1 MEFCKIGFIELKK
14 ILLTNKYSGTP
25 LDIVKSALPE
35 KFSFSMLEEPTV
47 GCLAESIAD
56 ADYILAGGRVRID
69 ENVLSH
75 ATRLKMVQRSGVGLD
90 SIDLEALRRHN
101 IPLYVNKGVNSQS
114 VAEHAL
120 LLMLACLRRL
130 TEIHNNTV
138 AGIWKKQEQ
147 GVRTFELHGKTVGL
161 VGMGSIARKVA
172 GLLRAFGVRILYF
185 DPYRLDEKTE
195 SELSVKYMDFN
206 ALLAE
211 SDIVSLHCPMTDE
224 NSRMINGDT
233 LSQMKRGAILVNTAR
248 GGLVDSAALH
258 AALKDGRLS
267 FVGLDVHE
275 TEPLP
280 ADYPLKTLPNVI
292 LTPHVA
298 GVTADSFRAMMAD
311 AMRNIEL
318 FELGRLSE
326 IEHARYQF
334 H

>member
-1 MEFCKIGFIELKK
+1 MKK
-14 ILLTNKYSGTP
+14 ILLTNHYSGTP
-25 LDIVKSALPE
+25 LDIVKSALPAH
-35 KFSFSMLEEPTV
+35 FSFSMLEEPTA

-56 ADYILAGGRVRID
+56 ADYLLAGGRVRIN

-75 ATRLKMVQRSGVGLD
+75 ATSLKMIQRSGVGLD
-90 SIDLEALRRHN
+90 SINLEALRKHN

-161 VGMGSIARKVA
+161 IGMGSIARKVA
-172 GLLRAFGVRILYF
+172 RLLKPFDVRILYF
-185 DPYRLDEKTE
+185 DPYRLNEKTE
-195 SELSVKYMDFN
+195 HELSVEHTDFN
-206 ALLAE
+206 TLLGE

-224 NSRMINGDT
+224 NSRMINGTT

-258 AALKDGRLS
+258 AALQDGRLS
-267 FVGLDVHE
+267 FAGLDVHE
-275 TEPLP
+275 TEPIP
-280 ADYPLKTLPNVI
+280 AEYPLKSLPNII

-298 GVTADSFRAMMAD
+298 GVTADSFRAMMTD

-326 IEHARYQF
+326 IEQARYQF

>member
-1 MEFCKIGFIELKK
+1 MKT
-14 ILLTNKYSGTP
+14 ILLTNHYSGAP
-25 LDIVKSALPE
+25 LDIVKSALPAD
-35 KFSFSMLEEPTV
+35 FVFSMLEQPTAE
-47 GCLAESIAD
+47 CLAQSAGD

-69 ENVLSH
+69 ESALAR
-75 ATRLKMVQRSGVGLD
+75 ATKLRMIQRSGVGLD
-90 SIDLEALRRHN
+90 SIDLEALKRHG
-101 IPLYVNKGVNSQS
+101 IPLYVNRGVNSQS
-114 VAEHAL
+114 VAEHTL

-130 TEIHNNTV
+130 TEIHKNTV

-172 GLLRAFGVRILYF
+172 GLLRAFEVRILYF
-185 DPYRLDEKTE
+185 DPFRLDEKTE
-195 SELSVKYMDFN
+195 HELSVEFTDFN
-206 ALLAE
+206 TLLTE

-233 LSQMKRGAILVNTAR
+233 LRLMKHGAILVNTAR

-258 AALKDGRLS
+258 AALLEDRLS
-267 FVGLDVHE
+267 FAGLDVHE

-280 ADYPLKTLPNVI
+280 AESPLKSLPNVI

-298 GVTADSFRAMMAD
+298 GVTADSFRAMMTE

-318 FELGRLSE
+318 FDKGRLSE
-326 IEHARYQF
+326 IEHCKYHF

>member
-1 MEFCKIGFIELKK
+1 
-14 ILLTNKYSGTP
+14 
-25 LDIVKSALPE
+25 
-35 KFSFSMLEEPTV
+35 MLEEPSV
-47 GCLAESIAD
+47 GCLAESIAN
-56 ADYILAGGRVRID
+56 ADYLLAGGRVRID

-75 ATRLKMVQRSGVGLD
+75 ATSLKMVQRSGVGLD

-130 TEIHNNTV
+130 TEIHNNIV

-161 VGMGSIARKVA
+161 IGMGSIARKVA
-172 GLLRAFGVRILYF
+172 RLLKPFDVRILYF

-195 SELSVKYMDFN
+195 HELSVEHTDFN
-206 ALLAE
+206 TLLGE

-224 NSRMINGDT
+224 NSRMINGTT

-258 AALKDGRLS
+258 AALQDGRLS
-267 FVGLDVHE
+267 FAGLDVHE
-275 TEPLP
+275 TEPIP
-280 ADYPLKTLPNVI
+280 AEYPLKSLPNII

-298 GVTADSFRAMMAD
+298 GVTADSFRAMMTD

-326 IEHARYQF
+326 IEQARYQF

>member
-1 MEFCKIGFIELKK
+1 MKT
-14 ILLTNKYSGTP
+14 ILLTNHYSGAP
-25 LDIVKSALPE
+25 LDIVKSALPAD
-35 KFSFSMLEEPTV
+35 FVFSMLEQPTAE
-47 GCLAESIAD
+47 CLAQSAGD

-69 ENVLSH
+69 ESALAR
-75 ATRLKMVQRSGVGLD
+75 ATKLRMIQRSGVGLD
-90 SIDLEALRRHN
+90 SIDLEALKRHG
-101 IPLYVNKGVNSQS
+101 IPLYVNRGVNSQS
-114 VAEHAL
+114 VAEHTL

-130 TEIHNNTV
+130 TEIHKNTV

-172 GLLRAFGVRILYF
+172 GLLRAFEVRILYF
-185 DPYRLDEKTE
+185 DPFRLDEKTE
-195 SELSVKYMDFN
+195 HELSVEFTDFN
-206 ALLAE
+206 TLLTE

-233 LSQMKRGAILVNTAR
+233 LRLMKHGAILVNTAR

-258 AALKDGRLS
+258 AALLEDRLS
-267 FVGLDVHE
+267 FAGLDVHE

-280 ADYPLKTLPNVI
+280 AESPLKSLPNVI

-298 GVTADSFRAMMAD
+298 GVTADSFRAMMTD

-318 FELGRLSE
+318 FDKGQLSE
-326 IEHARYQF
+326 IEHARYQYP
-334 H
+334 

>member
-1 MEFCKIGFIELKK
+1 MKK
-14 ILLTNKYSGTP
+14 ILLTNHYSGTP
-25 LDIVKSALPE
+25 LDIVKSALPAG
-35 KFSFSMLEEPTV
+35 FSFSMLEEPSV
-47 GCLAESIAD
+47 GCLAESIAN
-56 ADYILAGGRVRID
+56 ADYLLAGGRVRID

-75 ATRLKMVQRSGVGLD
+75 ATSLKMVQRSGVGLD

-130 TEIHNNTV
+130 TEIHNNIV

-161 VGMGSIARKVA
+161 IGMGSIARKVA
-172 GLLRAFGVRILYF
+172 RLLKPFDVRILYF

-195 SELSVKYMDFN
+195 HELSVEHTDFN
-206 ALLAE
+206 TLLGE

-224 NSRMINGDT
+224 NSRMINGTT

-258 AALKDGRLS
+258 AALQDGRLS
-267 FVGLDVHE
+267 FAGLDVHE
-275 TEPLP
+275 TEPIP
-280 ADYPLKTLPNVI
+280 AEYPLKSLPNII

-298 GVTADSFRAMMAD
+298 GVTADSFRAMMTD

-326 IEHARYQF
+326 IEQARYQF

>member
-1 MEFCKIGFIELKK
+1 MKK
-14 ILLTNKYSGTP
+14 ILLTNHYSGTP
-25 LDIVKSALPE
+25 FDIVKSVLPAG
-35 KFSFSMLEEPTV
+35 FSFSMLEEPTAE
-47 GCLAESIAD
+47 CLAQSVAEV
-56 ADYILAGGRVRID
+56 DYILAGGRVRID
-69 ENVLSH
+69 ENALIH
-75 ATRLKMVQRSGVGLD
+75 ATKLKMVQRSGVGLD
-90 SIDLEALRRHN
+90 SIDLEALKRHG
-101 IPLYVNKGVNSQS
+101 IPLYVNHGVNSQS

-172 GLLRAFGVRILYF
+172 GLLRAFDVRILYF

-195 SELSVKYMDFN
+195 HELSVEYTDFN
-206 ALLAE
+206 TLLAE
-211 SDIVSLHCPMTDE
+211 SDIVSLHCPLTDA
-224 NSRMINGDT
+224 NANMINGAT
-233 LSQMKRGAILVNTAR
+233 LRQMKHGAILVNTAR

-258 AALKDGRLS
+258 AALQDGRLS
-267 FVGLDVHE
+267 FAGLDVHE

-298 GVTADSFRAMMAD
+298 GVTADSFRTMICE

-318 FELGRLSE
+318 FDLGRLSE

>member
-1 MEFCKIGFIELKK
+1 MKT
-14 ILLTNKYSGTP
+14 ILLTNHYTGTP

-35 KFSFSMLEEPTV
+35 KFSISMLEQPTAE
-47 GCLAESIAD
+47 CLAQSVAEV
-56 ADYILAGGRVRID
+56 DYILAGGRVRID
-69 ENVLSH
+69 ENVIGH
-75 ATRLKMVQRSGVGLD
+75 ANKLRMIQRSGVGLD
-90 SIDLEALRRHN
+90 SIDLEALKRHG
-101 IPLYVNKGVNSQS
+101 IPLYVNSGVNSQS

-130 TEIHNNTV
+130 TEIHKNTV

-147 GVRTFELHGKTVGL
+147 GVRTYELHGKTVGL

-172 GLLRAFGVRILYF
+172 GLLRAFGVRILYY
-185 DPYRLDEKTE
+185 DPFRLDEKTE
-195 SELSVKYMDFN
+195 HELSVEFTDFN
-206 ALLAE
+206 TLLSE
-211 SDIVSLHCPMTDE
+211 SDIVSLHCPMT
-224 NSRMINGDT
+224 NGNAKMINGDT
-233 LSQMKRGAILVNTAR
+233 LRLMKHGAVLVNTAR

-258 AALKDGRLS
+258 AALQEDRLS
-267 FVGLDVHE
+267 FAGLDVHE

-280 ADYPLKTLPNVI
+280 AEYPLKSLPNVI

-298 GVTADSFRAMMAD
+298 GVTADSFRAMMTD

-318 FELGRLSE
+318 FDLGRLSE

>member
-1 MEFCKIGFIELKK
+1 MKTIF
-14 ILLTNKYSGTP
+14 LTNHYSGTP
-25 LDIVKSALPE
+25 LDIVKSALPAG
-35 KFSFSMLEEPTV
+35 FSFSMLEEPSA
-47 GCLAESIAD
+47 GCLAESIAN
-56 ADYILAGGRVRID
+56 ADYLLAGGRVRID

-75 ATRLKMVQRSGVGLD
+75 ATSLKMVQRSGVGLD

-172 GLLRAFGVRILYF
+172 RLLNPFGIRILYF

-195 SELSVKYMDFN
+195 HELSVEHTDFN
-206 ALLAE
+206 TLLGE

-224 NSRMINGDT
+224 NSRMINGTT

-258 AALKDGRLS
+258 AALQDGRLS
-267 FVGLDVHE
+267 FAGLDVHE
-275 TEPLP
+275 TEPIP
-280 ADYPLKTLPNVI
+280 AEYPLKSLPNII

-298 GVTADSFRAMMAD
+298 GVTADSFRAMMTD

-326 IEHARYQF
+326 IEQARYQF

>member
-1 MEFCKIGFIELKK
+1 
-14 ILLTNKYSGTP
+14 
-25 LDIVKSALPE
+25 
-35 KFSFSMLEEPTV
+35 MLEEPTA

-56 ADYILAGGRVRID
+56 ADYLLAGGRVRIN

-75 ATRLKMVQRSGVGLD
+75 ATSLKMIQRSGVGLD
-90 SIDLEALRRHN
+90 SINLEALRKHN

-161 VGMGSIARKVA
+161 IGMGSIARKVA
-172 GLLRAFGVRILYF
+172 RLLKPFDVRILYF
-185 DPYRLDEKTE
+185 DPYRLNEKTE
-195 SELSVKYMDFN
+195 HELSVEHTDFN
-206 ALLAE
+206 TLLGE

-224 NSRMINGDT
+224 NSRMINGTT

-258 AALKDGRLS
+258 AALQDGRLS
-267 FVGLDVHE
+267 FAGLDVHE
-275 TEPLP
+275 TEPIP
-280 ADYPLKTLPNVI
+280 AEYPLKSLPNII

-298 GVTADSFRAMMAD
+298 GVTADSFRAMMTD

-326 IEHARYQF
+326 IEQARYQF